1 MMDDRALDV
10 KGLNIVYTS
19 YHSMRVRNLLSGRR
33 AKSAPIHAIKDLSFS
48 VSRGEVLGVVGLNGS
63 GKTTLL
69 RAIAG
74 VFAPDSG
81 SIELYGNRASLMAL
95 GVGFDPELS
104 GKENIVLSGM
114 MLGFSRREIQSR
126 IDEIIEFSELNDF
139 IDYPV
144 RTYSSGMH
152 ARLAFSVTSFLK
164 TDVMLV
170 DEVMSVGD
178 AHFREKSGAKM
189 QELIADKRHSVVLV
203 SHDEELVRDTCSRAV
218 WLDKGSLKME
228 GDTGT
233 VLAEYRNFL
242 DRMSEEP

>member
-1 MMDDRALDV
+1 MGETALSV
-10 KGLNIVYTS
+10 RELNIVYTS
-19 YHSMRVRNLLSGRR
+19 YHSMRVRNLFSGRPE
-33 AKSAPIHAIKDLSFS
+33 KSAPIHAIKDLTFS
-48 VSRGEVLGVVGLNGS
+48 VRTGDVVGVVGLNGS

-74 VFAPDSG
+74 VFSPDSG
-81 SIELYGNRASLMAL
+81 SIELYGNRAALMAL

-104 GKENIVLSGM
+104 GRENIVLSGM
-114 MLGFSRREIQSR
+114 MLGFSRDEINGR
-126 IDEIIEFSELNDF
+126 IDDIISFSELDDF

-178 AHFREKSGAKM
+178 AHFKEKSGAKM
-189 QELIADKRHSVVLV
+189 RELIEDKRHSVVLV
-203 SHDEELVRDTCSRAV
+203 SHEEELVRNTCNRV
-218 WLDKGSLKME
+218 IWLDKGRLKLE
-228 GDTGT
+228 GDTET
-233 VLAEYRNFL
+233 VLARYREFL
-242 DRMSEEP
+242 DRLSKE